1 MKGQVSTELMVI
13 IGLVLIMFIPM
24 LVLVYFKASDSNQQ
38 IASYQA
44 ELAVFRLAY
53 LSNSVGSLGSN
64 AAVSTD
70 LFIPKNTISFETKTS
85 GKGGEIVLT
94 IDTPQGPTSIT
105 EIVKYPLS
113 NSVIADSVTA
123 GSWVRLKISSE
134 PTTNSVSRIR
144 IEKTN

>member
-13 IGLVLIMFIPM
+13 IGLVLIIFIPM
-24 LVLVYFKASDSNQQ
+24 LVLVYFKANDSNQQ

-64 AAVSTD
+64 ASVSTD
-70 LFIPKNTISFETKTS
+70 LFIPKNTISFSTRTS
-85 GKGGEIVLT
+85 GKGGEIVLA
-94 IDTPQGPTSIT
+94 IDTPQGPSEIT
-105 EIVKYPLS
+105 EIVRYPLS
-113 NSVIADSVTA
+113 NSEIADSVTA

-134 PTTNSVSRIR
+134 PSSAGVSRVK